1 MNETSSQNKTTNE
14 VPNPSFGSI
23 MSETFTKLF
32 VWNARSTRKTF
43 WLGYLVIAIINFVVY
58 QVTMV
63 PYLRAVRLARITGNP
78 LIIASGQRFL
88 YYIGL
93 IFSLYLFLVVL
104 GMMARRLHDTGR
116 NAAWIWLI
124 LVPIVGAIVL
134 IVFFCLPT
142 LQEPVKWNKYL
153 IESKNEAA

>member
-63 PYLRAVRLARITGNP
+63 LPESCT
-78 LIIASGQRFL
+78 
-88 YYIGL
+88 
-93 IFSLYLFLVVL
+93 FSPDNWQPADY
-104 GMMARRLHDTGR
+104 
-116 NAAWIWLI
+116 
-124 LVPIVGAIVL
+124 
-134 IVFFCLPT
+134 
-142 LQEPVKWNKYL
+142 
-153 IESKNEAA
+153 